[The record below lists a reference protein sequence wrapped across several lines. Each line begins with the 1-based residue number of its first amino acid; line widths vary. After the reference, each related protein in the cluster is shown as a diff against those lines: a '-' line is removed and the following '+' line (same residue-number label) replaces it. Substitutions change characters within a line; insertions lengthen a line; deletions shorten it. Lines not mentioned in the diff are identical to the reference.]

1 MKAVCD
7 TKSTNNLYD
16 DALPD
21 YYEFGSRYLEDMR
34 SCLGNWVVFR
44 QPRSDNGDMRYFA
57 IAIVEAVTGPD
68 ANGRYVAKLSDFAT
82 FGKRVSWRTQ
92 AGDYREASLNA
103 VTPRDRM
110 GYHLEGR
117 SVRPISA
124 QDFTEIIEAGLEL
137 NIAENGFAM
146 HAPILDFNRLRRDN
160 VESRAVRE
168 RAFSKA
174 VISAYQGRC
183 AITGLI
189 IKSGKKFEAQA
200 AHIWSV
206 ADGGPDAVQNGIA
219 LSGTAHWL
227 FDNGVISLRED
238 FSLKINKKI
247 LPTGYLNLIGDREK
261 LIILP
266 DNPTLR
272 PHVEYIRRSKFFKSK
287 RNAL

>member
-7 TKSTNNLYD
+7 TKATNNLYG

-21 YYEFGSRYLEDMR
+21 YYEFGSRYLDDMR
-34 SCLGNWVVFR
+34 SCVGDWVVFR

-57 IAIVEAVTGPD
+57 IAIVD
-68 ANGRYVAKLSDFAT
+68 AISEPSASGRYVANLRDFAA
-82 FGKRVSWRTQ
+82 FGERVSWRTKT
-92 AGDYREASLNA
+92 GDYREASLNA

-110 GYHLEGR
+110 GYYLEGR
-117 SVRPISA
+117 SVRQIGD
-124 QDFTEIIEAGLEL
+124 QDFAEIVDIGLEVS
-137 NIAENGFAM
+137 IANDESAK
-146 HAPILDFNRLRRDN
+146 HAPILNFERLRRDST
-160 VESRAVRE
+160 ESRSIRD

-183 AITGLI
+183 AVTGLI

-206 ADGGPDAVQNGIA
+206 ADGGPDAVQNGVA
-219 LSGTAHWL
+219 LSATAHWL
-227 FDNGVISLRED
+227 FDNGVISLMND

-247 LPTGYLNLIGDREK
+247 LPGGYLNLIGDREK

-266 DNPTLR
+266 SNPTLR
-272 PHVEYIRRSKFFKSK
+272 PHVEYITRSKFYKNK
-287 RNAL
+287 RNA